1 MLIGIKKNLNDN
13 YSQLINLKR
22 KDQLKS
28 KEDVPV
34 FEAFELYMLKNFH
47 KEIFLEMGLND
58 TSAYPGMVIF
68 VILTYGTHNYPFLVG
83 GWNLSSGL
91 IRV

>member
-1 MLIGIKKNLNDN
+1 MPAKRALSSILLFGKQSEKGGIPNFTCRV
-13 YSQLINLKR
+13 IWC
-22 KDQLKS
+22 
-28 KEDVPV
+28 
-34 FEAFELYMLKNFH
+34 MLKNFH
-47 KEIFLEMGLND
+47 REIFLEMGLND
-58 TSAYPGMVIF
+58 TSAYLGMVIF